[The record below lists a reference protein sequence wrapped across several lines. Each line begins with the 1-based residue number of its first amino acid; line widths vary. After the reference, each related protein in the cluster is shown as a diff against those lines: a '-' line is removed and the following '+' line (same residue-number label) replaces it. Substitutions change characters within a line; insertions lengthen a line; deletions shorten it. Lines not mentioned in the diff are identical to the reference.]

1 MIRGLAT
8 LGAIVAL
15 SIPLAADVTVTS
27 VVSMQAG
34 GPAGAAMGNMAPRM
48 TMRIKGLKARADI
61 DINGQTMSSITDL
74 AAKQMILLRAD
85 QKTAQ
90 VLSADSMRGANAPP
104 VAMPKIDASS
114 KPTGRSQ
121 TINGVP
127 CDEYEVAVKIN
138 MSEMSG
144 SPQMPAEAAAMMKG
158 VLMVMSGST
167 WVAKSGP
174 GVADYASFQK
184 AASEANMAAVMGLG
198 NAVPGMGGGGFDRL
212 MSTFSGG
219 NGLPYLTEMDMSF
232 EGTGPMVEM
241 MKQIGAMK
249 MTNKVTEV
257 STAALAD
264 DLFAVPADY
273 KVVKQ

>member
-1 MIRGLAT
+1 MTRGLVT

-15 SIPLAADVTVTS
+15 SIPLSADVTVTS

-61 DINGQTMSSITDL
+61 DMNGQTMSSITDL
-74 AAKQMILLRAD
+74 GAKQMILLRAD

-90 VLSADSMRGANAPP
+90 VLSADSMRGSNAPMT
-104 VAMPKIDASS
+104 MPKIDATS

-127 CDEYEVAVKIN
+127 CDEYDVAVKIN

-144 SPQMPAEAAAMMKG
+144 SPQMPAEAAAMMKD

-174 GVADYASFQK
+174 GVADYAAFQQ
-184 AASEANMAAVMGLG
+184 AASQANMAAMMGLG
-198 NAVPGMGGGGFDRL
+198 NAVPGMGAGGFDRL

-219 NGLPYLTEMDMSF
+219 SGLPYLTEMSMSF

-241 MKQIGAMK
+241 MKQVGAMK

-257 STAALAD
+257 STAPIAD
-264 DLFAVPADY
+264 DLFAVPPDY
-273 KVVKQ
+273 KIVKQ

>member
-1 MIRGLAT
+1 MTRGLAT

-61 DINGQTMSSITDL
+61 DMNGQTMSSITDL
-74 AAKQMILLRAD
+74 GAKQMILLRAD

-90 VLSADSMRGANAPP
+90 VLTADSMRGPNAPMT
-104 VAMPKIDASS
+104 MPKIDATS

-127 CDEYEVAVKIN
+127 CDEYDVAVKIN

-144 SPQMPAEAAAMMKG
+144 SPQMPAEAAAMMKD
-158 VLMVMSGST
+158 VLMVMSGSV

-174 GVADYASFQK
+174 GVADYAAFQK
-184 AASEANMAAVMGLG
+184 AASEADMAAMMGLG
-198 NAVPGMGGGGFDRL
+198 NAVPGMGAGGFDRL

-219 NGLPYLTEMDMSF
+219 SGLPYLTEMSMSF
-232 EGTGPMVEM
+232 EGAGPMVEM
-241 MKQIGAMK
+241 MKQVGAMK

-257 STAALAD
+257 STAAIAD
-264 DLFAVPADY
+264 DLFAVPPDY
-273 KVVKQ
+273 KIVKP

>member
-1 MIRGLAT
+1 MTRCLAT

-61 DINGQTMSSITDL
+61 DMNGQTMSSITDL
-74 AAKQMILLRAD
+74 GAKQMILLRAD

-90 VLSADSMRGANAPP
+90 VLSADSMRGPNAPM
-104 VAMPKIDASS
+104 AMPKIDATS

-127 CDEYEVAVKIN
+127 CEEYEVAVKIN

-144 SPQMPAEAAAMMKG
+144 SPQVPAEAAAMMKD
-158 VLMVMSGST
+158 VLMVMSGSM

-174 GVADYASFQK
+174 GVADYATFQK
-184 AASEANMAAVMGLG
+184 AASQANMAAMMGLG
-198 NAVPGMGGGGFDRL
+198 NAVPGMGAGGFDRL

-219 NGLPYLTEMDMSF
+219 SGLPYLTEMSMSF

-241 MKQIGAMK
+241 MKQVGAMK
-249 MTNKVTEV
+249 MTNKVTDV
-257 STAALAD
+257 STASLAD

-273 KVVKQ
+273 KVVKP

>member
-1 MIRGLAT
+1 MTRGLVT

-15 SIPLAADVTVTS
+15 SIPLSADVTVTS

-61 DINGQTMSSITDL
+61 DMNGQTMSSITDL
-74 AAKQMILLRAD
+74 GAKQMILLRAD

-90 VLSADSMRGANAPP
+90 VLSADSMRGPNASMT
-104 VAMPKIDASS
+104 MPKIDATS

-127 CDEYEVAVKIN
+127 CDEYDVAVKIN

-144 SPQMPAEAAAMMKG
+144 SPQMPAEAAAMMKD

-174 GVADYASFQK
+174 GVADYAAFQK
-184 AASEANMAAVMGLG
+184 AASQANMAAMMGLG
-198 NAVPGMGGGGFDRL
+198 NAVPGMGAGGFDRL

-219 NGLPYLTEMDMSF
+219 SGLPYLTEMSMSF

-241 MKQIGAMK
+241 MKQVGAMK

-257 STAALAD
+257 STAAIAD
-264 DLFAVPADY
+264 DLFAVPPDY
-273 KVVKQ
+273 KIVKQ